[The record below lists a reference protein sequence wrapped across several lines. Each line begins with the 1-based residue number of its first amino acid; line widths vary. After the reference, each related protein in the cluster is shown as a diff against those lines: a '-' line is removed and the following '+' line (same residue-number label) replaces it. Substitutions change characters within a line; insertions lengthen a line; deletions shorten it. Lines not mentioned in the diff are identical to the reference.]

1 MTDIITAME
10 NRHAVRAYDGEKKIE
25 KEILDILS
33 QKTDELNTESGL
45 HIQLVTDEP
54 KAFDSFMAH
63 YGKFSG
69 VTNYVALIGK
79 KSDNLNEKCGY
90 YGEQL
95 VLLASQLGLD
105 SCWVAMSYAKVKN
118 AYRIEKG
125 EKLCCVISIGYG
137 NTHGTPHKSKSI
149 EEVAVIKDDSPQWF
163 IDGVKAAL
171 LAPTAMNQQKFG
183 FMLDGDKVLAKA
195 GKGILSDMDL
205 GIVKY
210 HFEIGSGKEIFRAEM
225 QK

>member
-33 QKTDELNTESGL
+33 RKTDELNTESGL

-125 EKLCCVISIGYG
+125 EKLCSVISIGYG
-137 NTHGTPHKSKSI
+137 KTHGTPHKSKSI
-149 EEVAVIKDDSPQWF
+149 KEVAVIKDDSPQWF